1 MVKLLFIR
9 FISIFWVN
17 YLGAHH
23 FLHKK
28 AGRSA
33 QALAGHSSVK
43 MTEHYEAGHEIVWND
58 VDVGIALPFAGMT

>member
-23 FLHKK
+23 L
-28 AGRSA
+28 AVSQGDSR
-33 QALAGHSSVK
+33 QAVLRATFK
-43 MTEHYEAGHEIVWND
+43 
-58 VDVGIALPFAGMT
+58 F